1 VWRKVWKV
9 TPSSPTLLAAD
20 LILRLTSPIRS
31 PISLFRTRRTWK
43 NTQGVDGQYSE
54 RTLALRINTAR
65 ALQETTM
72 TLITLLLILARPE
85 FRKLMREEL
94 KANPGERAN

>member
-1 VWRKVWKV
+1 M
-9 TPSSPTLLAAD
+9 TPSSPTRLQAD
-20 LILRLTSPIRS
+20 LIAVFTSLMRS
-31 PISLFRTRRTWK
+31 PISVFLARRRWK
-43 NTQGVDGQYSE
+43 NTQGVDGQHSE

-94 KANPGERAN
+94 KANPGERTN